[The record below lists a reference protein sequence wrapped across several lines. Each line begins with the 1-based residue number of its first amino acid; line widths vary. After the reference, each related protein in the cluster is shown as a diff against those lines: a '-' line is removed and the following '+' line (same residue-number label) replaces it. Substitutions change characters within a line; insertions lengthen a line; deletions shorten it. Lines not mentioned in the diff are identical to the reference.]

1 MTDLI
6 REVAIAISPNI
17 TENYPEEW
25 YDESKRAIRAIVS
38 WLSTNLIDV
47 EQEVLDDILKQLG
60 HQLNPVDIHGITES
74 DWPDLITKIIAA
86 IPQQTWPIV
95 LTSFVENFV
104 DNMPSEVLVKLTG
117 EATGFEVAERILLA
131 YYEESCDLPTLIK
144 DGFLI
149 LGPENTIWLL
159 ESLALDKFIV
169 LKEDP
174 VTTDEFY
181 VA

>member
-25 YDESKRAIRAIVS
+25 YDESKRAIQAIVS

-60 HQLNPVDIHGITES
+60 HQLNPVDIHGIKES
-74 DWPDLITKIIAA
+74 DWPDLITKITAA
-86 IPQQTWPIV
+86 IPPQTWPIV

-104 DNMPSEVLVKLTG
+104 DNMPSEVLIKLTG
-117 EATGFEVAERILLA
+117 EPNNFECAERILLD
-131 YYEESCDLPTLIK
+131 YYEENCELPTLIG
-144 DGFLI
+144 DGFKI

-169 LKEDP
+169 LKEEP
-174 VTTDEFY
+174 VTDTK
-181 VA
+181 